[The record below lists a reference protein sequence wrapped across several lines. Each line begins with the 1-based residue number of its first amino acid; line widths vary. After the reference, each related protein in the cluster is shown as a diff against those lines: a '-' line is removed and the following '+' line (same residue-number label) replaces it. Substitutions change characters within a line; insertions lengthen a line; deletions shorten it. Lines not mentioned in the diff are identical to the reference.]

1 MSLPDQIKTIDEFHE
16 KLFKVKGSEFIAQVY
31 PVESVDQVDDKLE
44 YMKKKFFSATH
55 HCFAYKI
62 LKDQQKYSDDGEP
75 SGSAG
80 IRILNA
86 IEHFNLVND
95 LVVVIRYFGGTKLG
109 VGPLGKA
116 YYDSAFNVLNEANI
130 NEKRL
135 FEKLIIKTEF
145 SFISHIYR
153 LTATLNGKIEEL
165 NYNNIAVYQVMIQPK
180 FVSRLNSELSN
191 LSAGKIEIT
200 RTNEIIYQ

>member
-16 KLFKVKGSEFIAQVY
+16 ILFKEKGSEFIAQVY
-31 PVESVDQVDDKLE
+31 HIESSDDVDEKLGDL
-44 YMKKKFFSATH
+44 KKKFFDATH
-55 HCFAYKI
+55 HCYAYKI
-62 LKDQQKYSDDGEP
+62 LKDQQKYYDDGEP

-80 IRILNA
+80 LRILNA
-86 IEHFNLVND
+86 IDHFNLINV
-95 LVVVIRYFGGTKLG
+95 LVVVIRYFGGSKLG

-116 YYDSAFNVLNEANI
+116 YYNSAYSVLSDAKIKERI
-130 NEKRL
+130 L

-153 LTATLNGKIEEL
+153 LTATFNGKIEEL

-180 FVSRLNSELSN
+180 FVNRLKSELSD
-191 LSAGKIEIT
+191 LSGGKIEIT
-200 RTNEIIYQ
+200 IKNENIYQ

>member
-16 KLFKVKGSEFIAQVY
+16 KLFKEKGSEFIAQVY
-31 PVESVDQVDDKLE
+31 PVESADNVDQKLE
-44 YMKKKFFSATH
+44 YLKKKIFDATH
-55 HCFAYKI
+55 HCYAYKI

-75 SGSAG
+75 SGSSG

-86 IEHFNLVND
+86 IDHFKLINV
-95 LVVVIRYFGGTKLG
+95 LVVVIRYFGVTKLG
-109 VGPLGKA
+109 IGPLGKA
-116 YYDSAFNVLNEANI
+116 YYNSAFNVLSEANI
-130 NEKRL
+130 KEKKL
-135 FEKLIIKTEF
+135 YEKLIIKTEF

-180 FVSRLNSELSN
+180 FVNRLMSELSD
-191 LSAGKIEIT
+191 LSGGKIEIIP
-200 RTNEIIYQ
+200 TNENIYQ